1 MTAMR
6 PAQRLRL
13 PGTTGGAIRVA
24 RVAGLVALLWA
35 VASQHSDGEP
45 RVPAAPLVVTA
56 AGWVGWLI
64 CLQVRAPW
72 RQRSGEWFGLRLGMS
87 HVPVPR
93 EVYLREISDADVRDL
108 DDLASLAALGIWR
121 PIGSPSRD
129 VAGATDDQ
137 WLI

>member
-64 CLQVRAPW
+64 CLQVRAPRRATW
-72 RQRSGEWFGLRLGMS
+72 
-87 HVPVPR
+87 
-93 EVYLREISDADVRDL
+93 
-108 DDLASLAALGIWR
+108 LAPGV
-121 PIGSPSRD
+121 
-129 VAGATDDQ
+129 VAGGRAGLGGLAPMGFPFPAVAMIATATATGAAMTVA
-137 WLI
+137 I

>member
-45 RVPAAPLVVTA
+45 RVPAALLVVTA

-72 RQRSGEWFGLRLGMS
+72 RATW
-87 HVPVPR
+87 
-93 EVYLREISDADVRDL
+93 
-108 DDLASLAALGIWR
+108 LALAV
-121 PIGSPSRD
+121 
-129 VAGATDDQ
+129 VAGAGAAVGG
-137 WLI
+137 LAR